1 MRNVEATLKTVLIT
15 GGSSGI
21 GKALVHAF
29 ALQSYDVVFTYRSGK
44 SKADELLQELS
55 DFPVRAVFWD
65 ASNRESLK
73 KLKQI
78 VPKVDILINN
88 AGLGSA
94 TVARISEDIYE
105 QDRLLLEVNAV
116 APLWLIRSYI
126 EQMKS
131 DGGVII
137 NISSVGGGITQF
149 PGFSPADGMSKAA
162 LTFLTKQLAAELAH
176 DPVHVFAV
184 CPGATETPMFGAST
198 LDHLS
203 ENERSKLLQKLPGK
217 RLISPTEIADICLYL
232 ATENARVLRGSILDA
247 SLGLGSNP
255 GLLQK

>member
-1 MRNVEATLKTVLIT
+1 MPSKTVLIT

-21 GKALVHAF
+21 GKALVTAF
-29 ALQSYDVVFTYRSGK
+29 AHEGYDVVFTYRSGK
-44 SKADELLQELS
+44 SQAEQLIDSLKEYN
-55 DFPVRAVFWD
+55 VRAEFWD
-65 ASNRESLK
+65 ASDRESLQSLK
-73 KLKQI
+73 KNI
-78 VPKVDILINN
+78 PRVDILINN

-94 TVARISEDIYE
+94 TVARISEDVYE

-116 APLWLIRSYI
+116 APLWLIRSYLD
-126 EQMKS
+126 EMKAH
-131 DGGVII
+131 GGVII

-162 LTFLTKQLAAELAH
+162 LSFLTRQLAAELAH
-176 DPVHVFAV
+176 EPVHVFAV

-203 ENERSKLLQKLPGK
+203 ENERQKLLQKLPGK

-232 ATENARVLRGSILDA
+232 ATDRAQVLRGSILDA